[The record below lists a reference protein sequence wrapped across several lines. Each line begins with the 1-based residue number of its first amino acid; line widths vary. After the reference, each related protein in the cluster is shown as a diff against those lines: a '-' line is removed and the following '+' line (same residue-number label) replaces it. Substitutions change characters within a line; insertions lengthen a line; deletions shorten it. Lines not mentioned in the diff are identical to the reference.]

1 MLLREDVRLV
11 VELSEGDMVGPGL
24 LRLLSAK
31 SNTLGRFLVA
41 NAPHYSMTCLH
52 GCHENSLLAH
62 Q

>member
-31 SNTLGRFLVA
+31 SNTLGDFLLQM
-41 NAPHYSMTCLH
+41 PHTT
-52 GCHENSLLAH
+52 A
-62 Q
+62 